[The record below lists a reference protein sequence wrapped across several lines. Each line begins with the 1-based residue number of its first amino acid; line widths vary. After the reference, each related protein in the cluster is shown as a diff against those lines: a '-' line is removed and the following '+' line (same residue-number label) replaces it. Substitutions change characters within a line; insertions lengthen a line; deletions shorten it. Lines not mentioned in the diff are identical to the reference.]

1 MIGISLFSGVFG
13 TRKTW
18 IRADLY
24 KTFMFFSPKEPFF
37 MTIALQLYT
46 VRDETAKDFAGTL
59 RRVAA
64 LGYTAVEFAGYGDLS
79 TQQMQAL
86 LAETGLQALSSHVP
100 LANLEQRF
108 EQEIEYA
115 QAIGC
120 PYVIVP
126 WLAPEQ
132 RTSATWPRLVKF
144 LNSKGSVAREQGIT
158 LGYHNH
164 DFEFAPVSA
173 NDNTF
178 VLDYLLEHT
187 DPANVV
193 LELDTYWAAYAGVD
207 PVSYLQRHHKRVSLV
222 HMKDMTPDR
231 TFTEV
236 GAGTLPIA
244 AIVAAAR
251 AAGAQGYIV
260 ENDRPSIP
268 SLESARRSLQ
278 FLRALPEL
286 SS

>member
-1 MIGISLFSGVFG
+1 M
-13 TRKTW
+13 K
-18 IRADLY
+18 
-24 KTFMFFSPKEPFF
+24 
-37 MTIALQLYT
+37 TIALQLYT
-46 VRDETAKDFAGTL
+46 VRDETAQDFAGTL

-79 TQQMQAL
+79 IQQMQAL

-100 LANLEQRF
+100 LANLEQHL
-108 EQEIEYA
+108 EQELEYA

-120 PYVIVP
+120 PYIIVP
-126 WLAPEQ
+126 WLAPDQ
-132 RTSATWPRLVKF
+132 RTSATWPSLAET
-144 LNSKGSVAREQGIT
+144 LNSKGRAAREHGLT

-164 DFEFAPVSA
+164 DFEFASVSA
-173 NDNTF
+173 NDTTL

-193 LELDTYWAAYAGVD
+193 FELDTYWAAYAGVD
-207 PVSYLQRHHKRVSLV
+207 PVAYLQRLQKRIPLV
-222 HMKDMTPDR
+222 HLKDMTPER

-236 GAGTLPIA
+236 GDGTLPIA

-260 ENDRPSIP
+260 ENDQPRIP
-268 SLESARRSLQ
+268 SLESAERSLQ

-286 SS
+286 S